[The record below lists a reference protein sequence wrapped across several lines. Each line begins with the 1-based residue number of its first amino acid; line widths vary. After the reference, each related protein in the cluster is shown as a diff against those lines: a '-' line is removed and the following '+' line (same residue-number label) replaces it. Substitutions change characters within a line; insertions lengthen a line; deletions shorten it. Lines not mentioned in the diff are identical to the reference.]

1 MSLYEWGGLEMRKIV
16 VISVVFVIISIL
28 TLVTTVISL
37 ETSSTIIR
45 GEYDCRPNPC
55 FTEDCIPGMMWAVK
69 SDDTIYYLKGNCGWV
84 WGCEIVPW
92 TFGYRP
98 KEGATV
104 VVIGKVSEGL
114 DVVWNRP
121 FYYIEVEYLLPG
133 RCPVEIIYGTD
144 SAETELLRSIRDNVL
159 SKTPEGLTLIELY
172 YQWSPVIVSEMERD
186 EDFKQ
191 EVKDML
197 DEFLGIIGEGS

>member
-1 MSLYEWGGLEMRKIV
+1 MRKIE
-16 VISVVFVIISIL
+16 VISTVFIIIINIA
-28 TLVTTVISL
+28 LVHSAESLDNTSTT
-37 ETSSTIIR
+37 IR

-55 FTEDCIPGMMWAVK
+55 FTEECIPGMMWAVK

-104 VVIGKVSEGL
+104 VVIGQVNEGQ

-121 FYYIEVEYLLPG
+121 FYYIEVVFLLPG
-133 RCPVEIIYGTD
+133 ICPVEIIYGTD
-144 SAETELLRSIRDNVL
+144 SYETELLRSIRDNVL
-159 SKTPEGLTLIELY
+159 SKTPEGLELIDLY
-172 YQWSPVIVSEMERD
+172 YQWSPVIVSAMERD